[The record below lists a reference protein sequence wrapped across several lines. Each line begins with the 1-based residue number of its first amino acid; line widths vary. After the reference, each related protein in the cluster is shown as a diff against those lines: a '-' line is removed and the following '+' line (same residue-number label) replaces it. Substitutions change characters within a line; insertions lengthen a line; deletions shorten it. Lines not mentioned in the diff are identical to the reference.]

1 VTSEQ
6 VIKVPLDLNEYSHY
20 DIPQSYMAFEVK
32 FQNITQEKCDD
43 LESEYSIKGYKIFHA
58 DLQRSVSNLFD
69 YTLIIAKCE
78 MIF

>member
-1 VTSEQ
+1 MTIEHVD
-6 VIKVPLDLNEYSHY
+6 KVPLDLNEYATY
-20 DIPQSYMAFEVK
+20 NIPQSYMAYEIK
-32 FQNITQEKCDD
+32 FQNITQDKCDD
-43 LESEYSIKGYKIFHA
+43 LESEYSVKGYKIFHA